1 MIEKGRNML
10 RIVLLATVLVAVLA
24 SCNTMEGL
32 GKDLSKLGDKIEKKA
47 DDKKDY

>member
-1 MIEKGRNML
+1 ML
-10 RIVLLATVLVAVLA
+10 VIMLGVMLA

-47 DDKKDY
+47 DDKKNY

>member
-1 MIEKGRNML
+1 MVKKGRNML
-10 RIVLLATVLVAVLA
+10 RIVLLATMLVAMLA

-47 DDKKDY
+47 DEKKNY